1 MEKRGKTIFRKAI
14 AATALIALVAVS
26 VFFGYRFAER
36 NWIYPKKYEE
46 IVTRHARAFGLEES
60 LVYGLIK
67 TESGFDKK
75 AQSRAG
81 ALGLM
86 QLTPSTAEFVSRKLG
101 TTEYDLFDADTNV
114 LFGCCYLWY
123 LSRRFSDLSTILA
136 AYNAGEGNV
145 ALWLKDEKYSSDGI
159 TLYHIPY
166 GETRFHVKKTL
177 KYKAKYESLYGL

>member
-26 VFFGYRFAER
+26 VFFGYRFAES

-67 TESGFDKK
+67 TESGFDKN

-101 TTEYDLFDADTNV
+101 TSEYDLFDADTNV

-136 AYNAGEGNV
+136 AYNAGEGRVQN
-145 ALWLKDEKYSSDGI
+145 WLAKSDYSGD
-159 TLYHIPY
+159 
-166 GETRFHVKKTL
+166 GETLDFIPFAETRHYVNKVKKF
-177 KYKAKYESLYGL
+177 YKCYKILYF